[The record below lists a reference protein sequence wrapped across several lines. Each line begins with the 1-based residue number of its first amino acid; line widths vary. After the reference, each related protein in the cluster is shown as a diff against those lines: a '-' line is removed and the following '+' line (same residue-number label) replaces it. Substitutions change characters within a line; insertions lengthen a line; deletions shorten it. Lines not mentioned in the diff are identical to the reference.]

1 MKRKDL
7 FKRYSAVA
15 EDEIQMSLIDLGV
28 DIDLKDFPSDVV
40 EKLDAVFGNVPPK
53 ALVGQSP
60 APIENIETVETVETE
75 ADELDSE
82 GTTYS
87 LSQADAILTNES
99 GDTLADATELVF
111 SSKGTKSGL
120 KAVKAFAKARQQV
133 LEIVTEQSIDN
144 AVNQVEEIETEIAQ
158 LAIDSSALLEESKKF
173 RDSLTEKRKMLQRK
187 VEKLN
192 IRKKN

>member
-7 FKRYSAVA
+7 FKRYPVA

-28 DIDLKDFPSDVV
+28 GIDLKDFPSDVV
-40 EKLDAVFGNVPPK
+40 EKLDAVFGSVQPK
-53 ALVGQSP
+53 TLVGQASV
-60 APIENIETVETVETE
+60 PIENLENEAENE

-120 KAVKAFAKARQQV
+120 KAVKAFARARQQV

>member
-7 FKRYSAVA
+7 FRRYAVA

-40 EKLDAVFGNVPPK
+40 EKLDAVFGKVLPK
-53 ALVGQSP
+53 ALVGTP
-60 APIENIETVETVETE
+60 APIESLENGADGE

-120 KAVKAFAKARQQV
+120 KAVKAFARARQQV

>member
-7 FKRYSAVA
+7 FRRYAVA
-15 EDEIQMSLIDLGV
+15 EDEIQMALIDLGV
-28 DIDLKDFPSDVV
+28 DIELKDFSADVV
-40 EKLDAVFGNVPPK
+40 EKLDVVFGNVQPK
-53 ALVGQSP
+53 ALVGQAS
-60 APIENIETVETVETE
+60 APIENLENDAENES
-75 ADELDSE
+75 DELDSE

-120 KAVKAFAKARQQV
+120 KAVKAFARARQQV

>member
-60 APIENIETVETVETE
+60 APIENIETVETE